1 QITALDS
8 DTNVHVYAASK
19 WKTIELTSQM
29 NVSTKTPYSNGIK
42 FTWQQSYER
51 GNQYCLAISAWRP
64 FTSLCQAR
72 AADNYISGSTE
83 ATNHRR
89 PAVVLMGCTDHHS
102 YTLPERPHVIV
113 HVAVWTRQGGPPL
126 ARAVVRP
133 FKKPRVPRLQPGQL
147 LTLEPSSGGRALA
160 RLRLRR
166 GAKRLFVVA
175 VACGANLKLQILSSD
190 GSRVASVAGGQGALH
205 LKLRQN
211 QPSALKMVMTT
222 NPPGAAR
229 TLLLAA
235 STSAKGLPLPRLP
248 RNTVVSTIKASCNNV
263 TLQWK
268 SASGNPNYCIMLQ
281 EDFNPGGHHIRA
293 LAQCD
298 WEDVLQHPVGYLI
311 SQCNPGAMKARRQRY
326 LVGHLLPA
334 HAYIA
339 TILVQHPIT
348 RHVLALKPTYFKT
361 KEDCSL

>member
-1 QITALDS
+1 MYRQRLHTVMAYNLPGSKAMKEVTSTAWLS
-8 DTNVHVYAASK
+8 VPGVPSHLYVRLGQQ
-19 WKTIELTSQM
+19 KTTSQGLQKQPIIG
-29 NVSTKTPYSNGIK
+29 VQPLYSWAAQ
-42 FTWQQSYER
+42 TTTATHCQSDLMLLYM
-51 GNQYCLAISAWRP
+51 L
-64 FTSLCQAR
+64 LC
-72 AADNYISGSTE
+72 G
-83 ATNHRR
+83 
-89 PAVVLMGCTDHHS
+89 
-102 YTLPERPHVIV
+102 HV
-113 HVAVWTRQGGPPL
+113 QGGPPL

-326 LVGHLLPA
+326 LVDHLLPA